1 MAKVSPANFLYIL
14 CFDIK
19 EKKSIIY
26 GYTLTGIKFAKNKG
40 GVYCNIDFT
49 RSGNIVSLLD
59 HKELVILNSYDL
71 RKKENLINQ
80 TNYQEDLNELK
91 NIEGASWLEFNYFLK
106 KPNLKDKTR
115 INNVIVYIKRGK
127 NEKDNLIYY
136 YKFKENK
143 IFE

>member
-1 MAKVSPANFLYIL
+1 MNSNGLAKM
-14 CFDIK
+14 IK
-19 EKKSIIY
+19 GFQNCEW
-26 GYTLTGIKFAKNKG
+26 
-40 GVYCNIDFT
+40 
-49 RSGNIVSLLD
+49 
-59 HKELVILNSYDL
+59 
-71 RKKENLINQ
+71 
-80 TNYQEDLNELK
+80 
-91 NIEGASWLEFNYFLK
+91 WLFKTYYFLK